1 MLKRS
6 LIIGAISLGFL
17 LTACNPKHSD
27 IVLSKYDTGKVKMG
41 EFEKEYAKSAGSV
54 EKAKQD
60 SISKYKDFLKLY
72 TDYKLKLRNAWV
84 RGYDEDP
91 ELQKEYKDY
100 LKQIGESYI
109 TEKKIVE
116 PALKKMYE
124 RNKEEVRV
132 AHILIRTDNKPEKA
146 AENLAISLIKRLQKG
161 ESFDSLARKYSEHS
175 FTKNDGGDL
184 YYITA
189 GQILTPIEDAMYATP
204 VGKVYPKPVKT
215 SYGYH
220 IIKVTD
226 RRPIK
231 YKIRASHIL
240 IKIKK
245 VNGKLD
251 TASAKARA
259 DSVYQKL
266 KAGEDFAK
274 LAKEYSDDKG
284 SAVKGGDL
292 GFFQRRMMVKPFDE
306 AAFNLKK
313 GEFSKPVE
321 TKFGFH
327 IIKVTDIE
335 PLPPFDKM
343 KEKLDKKYRQTRYKS
358 DYDAYVKQM
367 KTDFGFYENN
377 NLLKKLSD
385 KTKDLEFKMSVLE
398 KPEVKNLKD
407 SVVIK
412 VKDNVANVD
421 TVIKFVVNNN
431 QMKSEKMTFENLRK
445 AAEKLGENM
454 LFGLKAEQ
462 LVNTDSTFKALM
474 DEYRNGLLIFKIQQE
489 DIWDKMNVDSTKLK
503 KMYEEEKS
511 KLVTSNMVEFDQ
523 IYSRVDTAITNL
535 YRELVN
541 GASFDELADSIA
553 NLKKSDLHV
562 RLNIKDKAEM
572 NKITSAVFAL
582 PNPSDYTSPIGIGK
596 IWVIAKL
603 DKKSPSR
610 QKSYKEALPEL
621 MSEYQDIESKR
632 LKDEM
637 EKRLEN
643 IYHVK
648 FYYDEL
654 QKAYKPD
661 QD

>member
-27 IVLSKYDTGKVKMG
+27 IVLSKYDTGNVKMG

-84 RGYDEDP
+84 RGYDKDP
-91 ELQKEYKDY
+91 ELQKEYNDY

-116 PALKKMYE
+116 PALRKMYE
-124 RNKEEVRV
+124 RNKEEIRV
-132 AHILIRTDNKPEKA
+132 SHILIRTDNKPEKA
-146 AENLAISLIKRLQKG
+146 AESLAVSLIKRLQKG

-189 GQILTPIEDAMYATP
+189 GQILTPIEDVMYATP
-204 VGKVYPKPVKT
+204 VGKVYPEPVKT

-220 IIKVTD
+220 IIKVTE

-306 AAFNLKK
+306 AAFNLNK

-335 PLPPFDKM
+335 PLPPFEKM

-358 DYDAYVKQM
+358 DYEVYVKQM

-398 KPEVKNLKD
+398 KPEIKSVKD
-407 SVVIK
+407 SVIIK
-412 VKDNVANVD
+412 VKDNVANID

-431 QMKSEKMTFENLRK
+431 QMKSEKMTFKNLRK
-445 AAEKLGENM
+445 AAEKLCENM

-462 LVNTDSTFKALM
+462 LINTDSTFKALM
-474 DEYRNGLLIFKIQQE
+474 NEYRNGLFIFKIQQE
-489 DIWDKMNVDSTKLK
+489 DIWDKMKVDSTKFK
-503 KMYEEEKS
+503 EMYEREKS
-511 KLVTSNMVEFDQ
+511 KLVTPNMVEYDQ
-523 IYSRVDTAITNL
+523 IYSRVDTAITNI
-535 YRELVN
+535 YRKLIK

-562 RLNIKDKAEM
+562 RLNIKDKAET
-572 NKITSAVFAL
+572 NKITSAVFTL
-582 PNPSDYTSPIGIGK
+582 QNPSDYTSPIGIGK

-603 DKKSPSR
+603 NKKSPSR

-621 MSEYQDIESKR
+621 MSEYQDIESNR

-654 QKAYKPD
+654 QKAYKPN

>member
-1 MLKRS
+1 ML
-6 LIIGAISLGFL
+6 GAISLGIL

-41 EFEKEYAKSAGSV
+41 EFENEYAKSAGSV
-54 EKAKQD
+54 EKAKKD
-60 SISKYKDFLKLY
+60 SINKYKDFLKLY

-84 RGYDEDP
+84 RGYDKDP

-116 PALKKMYE
+116 PALKKMYD

-398 KPEVKNLKD
+398 KPEVKSVKD

-412 VKDNVANVD
+412 VKDNVANID

-503 KMYEEEKS
+503 QMYEEEKS
-511 KLVTSNMVEFDQ
+511 KLVTPNMVEFDQ

-535 YRELVN
+535 YRKLVN

-603 DKKSPSR
+603 VKKSPSR

-621 MSEYQDIESKR
+621 MSKYQDMESTR

-654 QKAYKPD
+654 QKAYKPY
-661 QD
+661 QE